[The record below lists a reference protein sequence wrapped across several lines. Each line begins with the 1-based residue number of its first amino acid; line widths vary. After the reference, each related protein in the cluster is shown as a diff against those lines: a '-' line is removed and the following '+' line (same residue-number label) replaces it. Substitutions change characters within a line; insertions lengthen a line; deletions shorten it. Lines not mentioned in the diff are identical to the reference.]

1 MANTRKHSSNSNNE
15 TRRNR
20 YRLMKGGN
28 ETNVVTPTEANVVT
42 PETNI
47 VTPDEANVVTPT
59 EAKDETSG
67 VLSTLSGALSNARDS
82 LQQFASRDN
91 TQSSSD
97 VDPKTTDDDDLE
109 KNVDE
114 IDETHEQLVDALEE
128 AKDKYLELT
137 NALKQKQRAEDT
149 ISKILEENPS
159 FLTAIDSDAKSETI
173 NSQDTTLTEGRDQD
187 DASQDD
193 MTKEDAEDGNVFSGN
208 MTEQRTS
215 ASQDDESGMTEQ
227 RTTNSFNTDV
237 KENFD
242 KTQSPPLSPRE
253 DN

>member
-1 MANTRKHSSNSNNE
+1 M
-15 TRRNR
+15 
-20 YRLMKGGN
+20 
-28 ETNVVTPTEANVVT
+28 
-42 PETNI
+42 
-47 VTPDEANVVTPT
+47 
-59 EAKDETSG
+59 
-67 VLSTLSGALSNARDS
+67 
-82 LQQFASRDN
+82 
-91 TQSSSD
+91 
-97 VDPKTTDDDDLE
+97 
-109 KNVDE
+109 
-114 IDETHEQLVDALEE
+114 
-128 AKDKYLELT
+128 ELT